1 MAFSATAGAGPAV
14 TAGTATTD
22 VNATSWTGTW
32 NSGGTT
38 FTADKGNVT
47 VTAAANGS
55 KVFDRQA
62 NGGSMFAVT
71 YYAASVTAAVGATVT
86 ATNLIP
92 AKCNLIGISTRVTT
106 ELGAGTGTTGYAVG
120 DGVDANRWGDIV
132 GTIAGTSS
140 GQADATADP
149 TGWFTA
155 ANNVV
160 LTAAGGNFDGTGVI
174 RVVASCATMSAPT
187 S

>member
-1 MAFSATAGAGPAV
+1 
-14 TAGTATTD
+14 
-22 VNATSWTGTW
+22 
-32 NSGGTT
+32 
-38 FTADKGNVT
+38 
-47 VTAAANGS
+47 
-55 KVFDRQA
+55 
-62 NGGSMFAVT
+62 
-71 YYAASVTAAVGATVT
+71 
-86 ATNLIP
+86 
-92 AKCNLIGISTRVTT
+92 VTT